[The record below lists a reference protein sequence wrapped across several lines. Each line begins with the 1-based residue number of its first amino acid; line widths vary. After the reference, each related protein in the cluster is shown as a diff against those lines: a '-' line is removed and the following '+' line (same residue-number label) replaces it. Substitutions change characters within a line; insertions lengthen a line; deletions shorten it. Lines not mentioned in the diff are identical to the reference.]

1 MILICFC
8 KGIEIRP
15 LYSFALVSS
24 YFDCNRTTFLNPYND
39 ASNQYDC
46 IGSRY
51 QHTNTWRLFI
61 RISPRKGRRYNM
73 SSKKTQTKVEAGN
86 DEQPVDEETEQPK
99 TKASKKTTPSKPLP
113 EVDDKY
119 QNLANL
125 NYQTDAK
132 ARQAIIDIID
142 EVSAIED
149 ELLVMSK
156 TSEHDLSI
164 RYNGRTLIRVC
175 PLKTQM
181 SASINGAKILRTDK
195 EEVLKSFHKLYED
208 AKKEHSKAVAQAE
221 KAKADDEKSIS
232 EIEARI
238 AKLDA
243 KSKGINLGKL
253 KVTEGITNWVAEKG
267 YVLEGTNLN
276 VR

>member
-1 MILICFC
+1 
-8 KGIEIRP
+8 
-15 LYSFALVSS
+15 
-24 YFDCNRTTFLNPYND
+24 
-39 ASNQYDC
+39 
-46 IGSRY
+46 
-51 QHTNTWRLFI
+51 
-61 RISPRKGRRYNM
+61 M
-73 SSKKTQTKVEAGN
+73 SSKKQPTKVEAG
-86 DEQPVDEETEQPK
+86 DQEDQTK
-99 TKASKKTTPSKPLP
+99 TKAKAPPKKEVQKPLP
-113 EVDDKY
+113 EVEEKY

-125 NYQTDAK
+125 NYQTDAT

-142 EVSAIED
+142 EVDAIED

-181 SASINGAKILRTDK
+181 SASINGGKIERTDK

-208 AKKEHSKAVAQAE
+208 AQKDHDKAVQQAE
-221 KAKADDEKSIS
+221 KAKAEDAKI
-232 EIEARI
+232 IQGLEARI

-253 KVTEGITNWVAEKG
+253 KVTEGITNWIAEKG